1 MSMADIRSSLLKTSA
16 FHETW
21 GHVPTRVELVATLE
35 GEGGACREDVEHEI
49 DALLRDGSLIEYAGR
64 IAFPDAKGKVDE
76 MVQNEVFAPRKRRVA
91 YAAARWLARLSGV
104 RFIALCNTNALGHAS
119 DGSDLDFFIVTRA
132 GTIAQ
137 TRVLATLPFKLLGRR
152 PSDGDERD
160 TVCLSYF
167 ISDNSLDLSS
177 HMLTP
182 DDPYFRYWFLS
193 MVPLFDDGV
202 SQELWDANRMITSR
216 HPLATRW
223 VASPPFEVAMP
234 RARLPSF
241 SLLERLAAKL
251 QEKAFPQA
259 IRDMKNRDTRVLV
272 TEQALKFHVTDGR
285 EEYRRDYQLAIERR
299 GIV

>member
-1 MSMADIRSSLLKTSA
+1 MADIRSSLLKTLT

-21 GHVPTRVELVATLE
+21 GHAPTRVEWLVTLE
-35 GEGGACREDVEHEI
+35 GESGMRREDVEHEI
-49 DALLRDGSLIEYAGR
+49 DALIRDGKIVEHKGR
-64 IAFPDAKGKVDE
+64 VSFPDATRKMDE
-76 MVQNEVFAPRKRRVA
+76 MTQNEIFAPRKRRVA
-91 YAAARWLARLSGV
+91 YTAARWLARLAGV

-137 TRVLATLPFKLLGRR
+137 TRGFATLLYKALGRR

-167 ISDNSLDLSS
+167 VADNGLDLST

-193 MVPLFDDGV
+193 MVPLLDDGV
-202 SQELWDANRMITSR
+202 SRELWDANNAITSR
-216 HPLATRW
+216 HPFATRW
-223 VASPPFEVAMP
+223 TASPAFEVAMP
-234 RARLPSF
+234 RVRLPSF
-241 SLLERLAAKL
+241 SFLERIATKL

-259 IRDMKNRDTRVLV
+259 IRELKNRDTRVLV
-272 TEQALKFHVTDGR
+272 TDKALKFHVTDGR
-285 EEYRRDYQLAIERR
+285 EEYRRDYQLAMQRR